1 MSGSLSDLIIILIPF
16 LNYYMLG
23 YKKDERPSSIH
34 VIKPYVR
41 PDLANNHLGL
51 GVWKMDVSKTMI

>member
-1 MSGSLSDLIIILIPF
+1 
-16 LNYYMLG
+16 MLG

-41 PDLANNHLGL
+41 PDFANNHLGL
-51 GVWKMDVSKTMI
+51 GVWKMEVSKTMI